1 MSAPAPPCDHSCP
14 NRCRQTPADSSM
26 CATSAKR
33 LCWGSGCPNSAPQ
46 KPKKVTLK
54 EATEAMIGPL
64 PAIPFPKT
72 PREEYR
78 GWAEELLAEAK
89 QHNAVSLQV
98 KNDLLEPECR
108 KKHILMLGVTWKICS
123 TS

>member
-14 NRCRQTPADSSM
+14 NRCQQVPADSSM
-26 CATSAKR
+26 CATPAKK
-33 LCWGSGCPNSAPQ
+33 LCWGPGCPNRAPQ

-89 QHNAVSLQV
+89 QHKAVSLQV
-98 KNDLLEPECR
+98 KNVLSDLR
-108 KKHILMLGVTWKICS
+108 TGRNIY
-123 TS
+123 